1 MIIGF
6 PHLVISLD
14 RYKHRNE
21 LNLFGDVEMKT
32 KQRSILLIRR
42 CIPTVESY
50 FKKKKMFKEP
60 QQKEGICRINVFVSS
75 KNTLFLYD
83 HSENG

>member
-1 MIIGF
+1 
-6 PHLVISLD
+6 
-14 RYKHRNE
+14 
-21 LNLFGDVEMKT
+21 MKT
-32 KQRSILLIRR
+32 KQRSILIIRR

-50 FKKKKMFKEP
+50 FKKKMFKEP
-60 QQKEGICRINVFVSS
+60 QQKEGICGINVFFSS